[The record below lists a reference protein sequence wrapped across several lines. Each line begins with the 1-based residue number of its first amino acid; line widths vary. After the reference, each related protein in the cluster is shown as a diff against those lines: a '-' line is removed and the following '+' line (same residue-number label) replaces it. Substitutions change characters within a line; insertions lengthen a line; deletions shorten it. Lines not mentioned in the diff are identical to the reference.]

1 MSRVRPAER
10 PAVWM
15 VRILSRTPPGVYL
28 AVALPV
34 VMVIAATALQPWL
47 PPSDLLR
54 DSQVVA
60 AGHGGESPAY
70 GLISN
75 MGIVVVALSSGAAA
89 TGWLILHDAP
99 APERRLLAWIAALS
113 LVLVL
118 DDLLLLHEAA
128 AFTPWAGALV
138 GGAYGFAFLRFVMQ
152 FRDMILRDRD
162 VGLLLLAVGSLGVS
176 LVTDVLMA
184 PTQLSV
190 LVEDGAKL
198 LGLVAW
204 SAFVLRTALFA
215 LGHQR
220 TARSAA
226 RSAASSGARTSPD
239 ATTTRRAAHH

>member
-28 AVALPV
+28 AVVVPV
-34 VMVIAATALQPWL
+34 VVVIAATSLQPWL

-60 AGHGGESPAY
+60 AGHAGESPAY

-75 MGIVVVALSSGAAA
+75 VGIVVVALSSGAAA
-89 TGWLILHDAP
+89 TGRLILHDAP
-99 APERRLLAWIAALS
+99 GPERRLLAWTAALS

-128 AFTPWAGALV
+128 AFMPWTAALV
-138 GGAYGFAFLRFVMQ
+138 GGAYALAFLRFVIQ
-152 FRDMILRDRD
+152 FRDMIIRDLD

-176 LVTDVLMA
+176 VVTDVLVA
-184 PTQLSV
+184 PTQSSV

-215 LGHQR
+215 LGHR
-220 TARSAA
+220 RSAGPG
-226 RSAASSGARTSPD
+226 ASSGASTSPG
-239 ATTTRRAAHH
+239 ATTTPRASHR

>member
-1 MSRVRPAER
+1 MSRARTDER
-10 PAVWM
+10 PIAWFT
-15 VRILSRTPPGVYL
+15 RTFSRTPPTVYL
-28 AVALPV
+28 AVVLPV
-34 VMVIAATALQPWL
+34 VVVTAVTAMQPWL

-89 TGWLILHDAP
+89 IGWLVLHDAP
-99 APERRLLAWIAALS
+99 GPERRLLGWAAALS
-113 LVLVL
+113 LVFVL

-138 GGAYGFAFLRFVMQ
+138 GGAYGLAFLRFVMQ
-152 FRDMILRDRD
+152 FRDMILRDLD

-215 LGHQR
+215 LGPR
-220 TARSAA
+220 G
-226 RSAASSGARTSPD
+226 ASSGASTSPG
-239 ATTTRRAAHH
+239 ATTTPRASPR